1 MLLKESVAVTS
12 TMLRPGEPKT
22 LQDFRPVF
30 GQGIS
35 PNPTPDRKGKGMV
48 VDSSPQRDTC
58 RKAKE
63 QEKEPVTDGPTMAD
77 LTAMV

>member
-35 PNPTPDRKGKGMV
+35 PNPTPDRKGKCMV
-48 VDSSPQRDTC
+48 VDSSPQRDT
-58 RKAKE
+58 
-63 QEKEPVTDGPTMAD
+63 
-77 LTAMV
+77 